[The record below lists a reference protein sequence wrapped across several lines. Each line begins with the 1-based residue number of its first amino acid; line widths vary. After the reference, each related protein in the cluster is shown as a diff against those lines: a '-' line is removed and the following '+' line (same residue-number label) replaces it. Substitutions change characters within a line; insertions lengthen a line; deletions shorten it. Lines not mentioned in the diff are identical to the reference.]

1 VADHPKHHLIH
12 PSKMCTSIHALFK
25 VSWVD
30 IRIIGRSRW
39 TRFLET
45 LPRVGSMNTASDF
58 LRNEPWPR
66 ETQEAAGATDTEMTV
81 MTDRGL
87 ESVYMSEGK
96 YGPYQVVVRSA
107 SSTLI
112 VDEPFGAGGMGSG
125 PTPFDLLS
133 AALGS
138 CALMTMRRYAS
149 DREWPLERLVVRI
162 SHDRPALASK
172 DRFLKEIQVIGS
184 LTAAQIDAL
193 MDVATRCPVHVTVA
207 RGSDIETRLM
217 QNGDMIDMAVGR
229 TAHMRA
235 MKEACQS

>member
-1 VADHPKHHLIH
+1 
-12 PSKMCTSIHALFK
+12 MEMAL
-25 VSWVD
+25 
-30 IRIIGRSRW
+30 
-39 TRFLET
+39 
-45 LPRVGSMNTASDF
+45 
-58 LRNEPWPR
+58 
-66 ETQEAAGATDTEMTV
+66 
-81 MTDRGL
+81 MTDAGL

-112 VDEPFGAGGMGSG
+112 VDEPFGAGGIGSG

-138 CALMTMRRYAS
+138 CALMTMRRYAT

-172 DRFLKEIQVIGS
+172 DRFLKEIQIIGS
-184 LTAAQIDAL
+184 LTTAQIDAL
-193 MDVATRCPVHVTVA
+193 MDVATRCPIHVTVA
-207 RGSDIETRLM
+207 RGSDIETRLI
-217 QNGDMIDMAVGR
+217 QDGDMVDMAVGR

-235 MKEACQS
+235 MREACES